1 MTLRLS
7 ALSLLALAASAPSA
21 AQVSTDRPG
30 LGFNP
35 ATVGQGALQIEAG
48 LPQATLLG
56 DDATAY
62 TVPVALRYG
71 ITPSIE
77 LRASSSVFDATDAA
91 GETESGVGFSTVTAG
106 VKLAVP
112 AGGFALGLIP
122 EVVIPTEG
130 DGDVVFQLNAPA
142 GFALG
147 DLGLT
152 LVPGLVT
159 GNGSTTLNAVAVLG
173 RSFGGAL
180 SGYAEVG
187 AFPLLEGDGDTPVLA
202 GGGVAVLLNEDTQ
215 LDAFFDAGLTD
226 AAPDLVVGVGAS
238 FRID

>member
-1 MTLRLS
+1 MTPRITLLV
-7 ALSLLALAASAPSA
+7 LLALVAGAPVT

-35 ATVGQGALQIEAG
+35 ATVGRGAFQIEAG

-71 ITPSIE
+71 ITPAIE
-77 LRASSSVFDATDAA
+77 VRASSSVFDATEIG
-91 GETESGVGFSTVTAG
+91 GETESGLGFSAITAG
-106 VKLAVP
+106 VKVAVP
-112 AGGFALGLIP
+112 AGSVALGVIP

-130 DGDVVFQLNAPA
+130 DGDVVFQVNAPA
-142 GFALG
+142 GFTVG
-147 DLGLT
+147 DFGLT

-159 GNGSTTLNAVAVLG
+159 GNGATVLNAVAVLG
-173 RSFGGAL
+173 RSFGSGL

-187 AFPLLEGDGDTPVLA
+187 AFPLLDGDGETPVLA
-202 GGGVAVLLNEDTQ
+202 GAGVAVLLNEDTQ

-226 AAPDLVVGVGAS
+226 AAPDLVVGIGAS